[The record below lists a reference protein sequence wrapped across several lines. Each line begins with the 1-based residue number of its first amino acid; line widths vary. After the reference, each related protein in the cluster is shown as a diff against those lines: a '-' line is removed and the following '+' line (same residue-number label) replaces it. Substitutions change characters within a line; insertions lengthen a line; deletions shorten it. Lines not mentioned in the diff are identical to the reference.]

1 MKSEKHVD
9 LGDKASRLT
18 LKKLYI
24 EPTTRCNFRCEMCV
38 KQSSDQKILE
48 GDMSFATFR
57 QLIPAMSTLDAVYFS
72 GIGEPTLHPEL
83 PGFVESAR
91 MHLPSQAT
99 IGLQSNGSLLSA
111 SLFNQLVNKG
121 LDRICI
127 SIDTVDPTA
136 FQHIRKGGE
145 FGQINQTIHM
155 IQKSFEKIE
164 VGVEFVLMRKNLQH
178 LPKVLQWAAD
188 QQIDFVIVTQMLPY
202 NRQSSQEIA
211 YGANT
216 DVSREMFQKNF
227 QMIRENYPHLKPYMN
242 FERFLSFRWHYK
254 KTPHEEEFIQLI
266 EAIKEEA
273 FLKDIPFHINNLF
286 SEDLNY
292 LIEIE
297 KVFSKAQAIAD
308 NNGVALNLPS
318 RSPMFQRKCNFIE
331 DGSAFISWFGSVHP
345 CYFLWHQYTCFIN
358 NHKKQVQEKSFG
370 DVHQQDI
377 NTIWQTSEFRD
388 FRQSVLQYDYPYC
401 NDCKIGPCDLVTDDR
416 FAVDC
421 YTIEV
426 PCGHCPWGSGL
437 LQCLQ

>member
-1 MKSEKHVD
+1 LKFEKSVD
-9 LGDKASRLT
+9 LSDKILQLT

-38 KQSSDQKILE
+38 KQSSEQNIKE
-48 GDMSFATFR
+48 GDMSLATFQR
-57 QLIPAMSTLDAVYFS
+57 LLPHMSTLDAVFFS
-72 GIGEPTLHPEL
+72 GIGEPTLHPDL
-83 PGFVESAR
+83 PGFIKTAR
-91 MHLPSQAT
+91 MHLPTKAT
-99 IGLQSNGSLLSA
+99 IGLQSNGSLLTA

-121 LDRICI
+121 LNRICL

-145 FGQINQTIHM
+145 FDQIDQAIHM
-155 IQKSFEKIE
+155 IQKSFNKIE
-164 VGVEFVLMRKNLQH
+164 LGVEFVLMRKNLHQ
-178 LPKVLQWAAD
+178 LPKVIQWAAD

-202 NRQSSQEIA
+202 NSQSSQEIA
-211 YGANT
+211 YGTNT
-216 DVSREMFQKNF
+216 DVSREIFQKNF

-242 FERFLSFRWHYK
+242 FERYLSFRWHYK

-297 KVFSKAQAIAD
+297 KVFSQAQAIAD

-318 RSPMFQRKCNFIE
+318 KSPMFQRKCNFVE

-345 CYFLWHQYTCFIN
+345 CYFLWHQYACFLN
-358 NHKKQVQEKSFG
+358 NNKKQVQEKSFG
-370 DVHQQDI
+370 DVNQQELK
-377 NTIWQTSEFRD
+377 TIWQTSEFRD
-388 FRQSVLQYDYPYC
+388 FRHSVLKYDYPYC
-401 NDCKIGPCDLVTDDR
+401 NDCKIGPCDLVTDET
-416 FAVDC
+416 FAGDC